1 MIRVFIALGSNMGD
15 RLAFLHEAAAQI
27 GEHAGKVVKMSSVY
41 QTAAWG
47 NTNQEAFLNQVIE
60 LSTKLDPLKLLSTL
74 QTIELG
80 LGRQR
85 KEKWGPR
92 TIDID
97 ILFYGD
103 QIISTCDLTVP
114 HPGIAQR
121 RFVLVPM
128 TEIDDEFVDPTSKKT
143 MRELLGENKDEL
155 EVIRL

>member
-15 RLAFLHEAAAQI
+15 RRGFLRDAASQI
-27 GEHAGKVVKMSSVY
+27 STRAGKIVKASSVY

-47 NTNQEAFLNQVIE
+47 NTNQDAFLNQVIE
-60 LSTKLDPLKLLSTL
+60 ISTKLDPLKLLSTL
-74 QTIELG
+74 QSIELG
-80 LGRQR
+80 LGRR
-85 KEKWGPR
+85 RREKWGPR

-103 QIISTCDLTVP
+103 QIISTGDLTVP
-114 HPGIAQR
+114 HPGVAQR

-128 TEIDDEFVDPTSKKT
+128 TEIDGGFADPTSKKT

-155 EVIRL
+155 EVNRL